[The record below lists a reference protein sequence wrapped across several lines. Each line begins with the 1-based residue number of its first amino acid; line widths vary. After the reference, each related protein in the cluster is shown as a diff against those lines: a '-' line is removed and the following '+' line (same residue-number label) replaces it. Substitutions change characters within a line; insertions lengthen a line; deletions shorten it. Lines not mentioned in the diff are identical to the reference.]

1 MRLYDLPR
9 SPWCQCVRVVLQEK
23 GLSVERHI
31 VLPGQEAE
39 EWFLELNPAG
49 RIPVLEDED
58 LVLRDAPV
66 IMEYLD
72 EAYPDRRLM
81 PDAPADRARVRTF
94 VALVDNELGP
104 ALEELE
110 EARGEEGEAGGL
122 DDLLRDVEDA
132 LDLLES
138 DIGPEAGWATGPRY
152 TLADAA
158 LAPFLLDLEE
168 AAGASDLLMSRPRVA
183 AYRERLRGRPS
194 SAIVLNARREWR
206 EMTAN
211 LMG

>member
-9 SPWCQCVRVVLQEK
+9 SPWCLCVRVVLQEK

-31 VLPGQEAE
+31 VLPGQEEE

-49 RIPVLEDED
+49 RIPVLEDGD

-66 IMEYLD
+66 IMEYLE

-81 PDAPADRARVRTF
+81 PDAPAERARVRSV
-94 VALVDNELGP
+94 VALVDNDLGP

-110 EARGEEGEAGGL
+110 EAHREGQDAALLE
-122 DDLLRDVEDA
+122 DLLSEVEDA

-138 DIGPEAGWATGPRY
+138 DLGPEAGWAAGPRY

-158 LAPFLLDLEE
+158 LAPFLLDLGE
-168 AAGASDLLMSRPRVA
+168 AAGTGDRIAARPRVA